1 MRESNTSVIV
11 SLLEG
16 GNGTPEKS
24 KQINC
29 KQTAD
34 LKIVN
39 KKMTTTD
46 LGSQIGNYDCGYF
59 TVWKFSNFPATQIL
73 REIKF
78 G

>member
-16 GNGTPEKS
+16 GNGTPEKV
-24 KQINC
+24 KKINC

-39 KKMTTTD
+39 KN
-46 LGSQIGNYDCGYF
+46 LGSQIGNYDCIF
-59 TVWKFSNFPATQIL
+59 QSVEIWQFSCHSDFS
-73 REIKF
+73 
-78 G
+78 